1 MNLPPFG
8 LILDYILET
17 ILSVVQ
23 IPYFEYLLYV
33 FYPIKYVLIGLAYIK
48 LDLGA
53 VKVTCDGSQAPI
65 KMCFNIAIIGAI
77 IVLVE
82 SGYSITFLVTLKKL
96 YQHVLNVYFFS
107 PGFRSWS
114 KLSICDF
121 YTFTFYLSIF
131 GFICSCVP
139 FQGILQFLMTFVQIK
154 AFIGGHSR
162 NASCD
167 RVQGLFG
174 LDSTLAYWTTMIF
187 YTMIMPTVYSI
198 GRILVPGLPSGQ
210 RVFRFLGRNGYF
222 VDKDLYSN
230 YDVIAHEND
239 QKKADHSLMYKYF
252 DAVKSRTNIVVSP
265 DVWFLSK
272 LGLLN
277 LRFMKYK
284 LDKILN
290 MHFADDDIL
299 EKDFPEDDT
308 LNIMDACSM
317 NLKDTEAEQ
326 LQSKQN
332 SDFPTYMLL
341 RYPH

>member
-1 MNLPPFG
+1 
-8 LILDYILET
+8 
-17 ILSVVQ
+17 
-23 IPYFEYLLYV
+23 
-33 FYPIKYVLIGLAYIK
+33 
-48 LDLGA
+48 
-53 VKVTCDGSQAPI
+53 
-65 KMCFNIAIIGAI
+65 
-77 IVLVE
+77 
-82 SGYSITFLVTLKKL
+82 
-96 YQHVLNVYFFS
+96 
-107 PGFRSWS
+107 
-114 KLSICDF
+114 
-121 YTFTFYLSIF
+121 
-131 GFICSCVP
+131 
-139 FQGILQFLMTFVQIK
+139 
-154 AFIGGHSR
+154 
-162 NASCD
+162 
-167 RVQGLFG
+167 
-174 LDSTLAYWTTMIF
+174 
-187 YTMIMPTVYSI
+187 MPTVYSI